1 LEIRLK
7 VILFLVLAALLAALA
22 GPATAATELLS
33 YVNGHVKTTN
43 GDAVAGCT
51 VQLSC
56 INGTIASTTTD
67 STGYYSLEAPLGT
80 YTIQAYKLTIVDNYV
95 GSVST
100 SVLHSTTK
108 DIALKPLPSKFT
120 LTQSKSSIVA
130 DGLDYTALTAHITDA
145 WDRVVPDCTVSL
157 DNEETGLGTL
167 SNSPTKATS
176 STITLTH
183 DAGAN
188 YVGYYGWASN
198 PGTGKVGQA
207 AVKLI
212 VTQPSTDF
220 SSTQYFYINVK
231 AAPTPTPSVNAPT
244 SEALPGTAAPVTTAS
259 FQGQPGEA
267 PGTYASDVEVIL
279 TATDNSG
286 SGILRT
292 EYSLGNMSWITYS
305 GPFNISNDG
314 NTTIY
319 YRSLDN
325 SKNIEDTKTALISI
339 VRATPTSS
347 TRAYTAMA
355 ENETA
360 TASGTPSTAPED
372 QSSGPCGCCILVIL
386 PLLAMGIMA
395 YANRKKGG
403 RG

>member
-1 LEIRLK
+1 M
-7 VILFLVLAALLAALA
+7 LAALLIGLA
-22 GPATAATELLS
+22 GPGTTATELLS
-33 YVNGHVKTTN
+33 HVTGHVTTTN
-43 GDAVAGCT
+43 GDAVAACT
-51 VQLSC
+51 VQLST
-56 INGTIASTTTD
+56 INGTIATTTTD
-67 STGYYSLEAPLGT
+67 SSGQYSFDVPLGT

-145 WDRVVPDCTVSL
+145 WDKVVPDCTVSL
-157 DNEETGLGTL
+157 ENEETGFGTI

-198 PGTGKVGQA
+198 PGTGKVSQA
-207 AVKLI
+207 TVKLI

-231 AAPTPTPSVNAPT
+231 AAPTPTPSVNAPAP
-244 SEALPGTAAPVTTAS
+244 EAPANTAAPVTTAS
-259 FQGQPGEA
+259 FQGQAGEA
-267 PGTYASDVEVIL
+267 PGTYASDVEVTL
-279 TATDNSG
+279 TAIDNSG

-292 EYSLGNMSWITYS
+292 EYGLGNMSWITYG
-305 GPFNISNDG
+305 GP
-314 NTTIY
+314 
-319 YRSLDN
+319 
-325 SKNIEDTKTALISI
+325 
-339 VRATPTSS
+339 
-347 TRAYTAMA
+347 
-355 ENETA
+355 
-360 TASGTPSTAPED
+360 
-372 QSSGPCGCCILVIL
+372 
-386 PLLAMGIMA
+386 
-395 YANRKKGG
+395 
-403 RG
+403 